1 METTLSG
8 KVIRRD
14 AGMTLIELM
23 IAVVVVAILAAVAY
37 PSYENQLRK
46 GRRASA
52 QTFVVDLANREQ
64 QYLLDARSYAIGAT
78 ALAQLGFAD
87 EAAIPADV
95 SKYYTITIGPALA
108 TTPPS
113 FTITA
118 TPKAGTKQVTDG
130 PLTLDSA
137 GAKTRNGATGW

>member
-1 METTLSG
+1 MS
-8 KVIRRD
+8 
-14 AGMTLIELM
+14 LIELM
-23 IAVVVVAILAAVAY
+23 IAVVIVAILAAVAY

-52 QTFVVDLANREQ
+52 QTFIVDLANREQ
-64 QYLLDARSYAIGAT
+64 QYLLDARGYAIGAT
-78 ALAQLGFAD
+78 ALAQLGFAN

-95 SKYYTITIGPALA
+95 STYYTITIGPAAA
-108 TTPPS
+108 TTPPT

-118 TPKAGTKQVTDG
+118 TPKAGTKQVSDG
-130 PLTLDSA
+130 PLTLDST

>member
-1 METTLSG
+1 METTLSR
-8 KVIRRD
+8 KVIRRY

-23 IAVVVVAILAAVAY
+23 IAVVIVAILAAVAY

-52 QTFVVDLANREQ
+52 QTFIVDLANREQ
-64 QYLLDARSYAIGAT
+64 QFLLDARRYAIGAT
-78 ALAQLGFAD
+78 ALADLGFPNT
-87 EAAIPADV
+87 AAIPSDV
-95 SKYYTITIGPALA
+95 SRYYTITIGPAAA

-118 TPKAGTKQVTDG
+118 TPIAAR
-130 PLTLDSA
+130 SRWSMA
-137 GAKTRNGATGW
+137 R

>member
-1 METTLSG
+1 MLSPYLTRKHAGFTLLEVMITV
-8 KVIRRD
+8 VI
-14 AGMTLIELM
+14 
-23 IAVVVVAILAAVAY
+23 VAILTAIAY

-52 QTFVVDLANREQ
+52 QAFMVDLANREQ
-64 QYLLDARSYAIGAT
+64 QYLLDARSYAIGT
-78 ALAQLGFAD
+78 NALPLLGFAN
-87 EAAIPADV
+87 EAAIPSDV
-95 SKYYTITIGPALA
+95 SKFYTITITPDAP

-118 TPKAGTKQVTDG
+118 TPKAGTKQVADG
-130 PLTLDSA
+130 VLTLNST

>member
-1 METTLSG
+1 MLSPYLSRKQAGFTLLE
-8 KVIRRD
+8 V
-14 AGMTLIELM
+14 M
-23 IAVVVVAILAAVAY
+23 IAVVIVAILTAVAY

-52 QTFVVDLANREQ
+52 QAFIVDLANREQ

-78 ALAQLGFAD
+78 ALSSLGFAN
-87 EAAIPADV
+87 EAAIPSDV
-95 SKYYTITIGPALA
+95 SKFYTITIGPDAA

-118 TPKAGTKQVTDG
+118 TPKAGTKQVADG
-130 PLTLDSA
+130 ALTLDST
-137 GAKTRNGATGW
+137 GAKTRNGAAGW

>member
-1 METTLSG
+1 
-8 KVIRRD
+8 
-14 AGMTLIELM
+14 M
-23 IAVVVVAILAAVAY
+23 IADLKKRQAGVTLLELIIAVAIVAILTAIAY

-52 QTFVVDLANREQ
+52 QSFIVDLANREQ
-64 QYLLDARSYAIGAT
+64 QYLLDARSYATGGT
-78 ALAQLGFAD
+78 ALADLGFAN
-87 EAAIPADV
+87 EAAIPSDV
-95 SKYYTITIGPALA
+95 SRFYTITIAVGAT

-118 TPKAGTKQVTDG
+118 TPKAGTQQVADG
-130 PLTLDSA
+130 ALTLDST